1 MGIFQKIL
9 VLFFS
14 TLFIFSTQ
22 FAFAQ
27 KKLKSGVVV
36 FEITEVKTSIP
47 ELKLMKGVQTTLYF
61 SPEKQKIDV
70 NLNNESLKVQTFY
83 NSRTEDITVY
93 YDFIGQHLKVSSN
106 QKNSPI
112 VKPYVNS
119 IKYQKSV
126 TKSIAGYQCY
136 KTEIAFEDE
145 KVILWVTDKIKISNP
160 DLQRLFPGLIGFPLE
175 YVRRS
180 ENAKMT
186 FKAKSVVEL
195 INTDIFKMPS
205 GYQEMSEKDF
215 DEKMG
220 GMKFGF

>member
-9 VLFFS
+9 VLVFS

-22 FAFAQ
+22 FAIAQ

-36 FEITEVKTSIP
+36 YEITEVKTSIP
-47 ELKLMKGVQTTLYF
+47 ELELMKGVVTTIYF
-61 SPEKQKIDV
+61 TPEKQKIDV

-83 NSRTEDITVY
+83 NSRTQDVTVY
-93 YDFIGQHLKVSSN
+93 YDFIGQRLKVSSN
-106 QKNSPI
+106 QKNSSI

-136 KTEIAFEDE
+136 KTEITFEDE
-145 KVILWVTDKIKISNP
+145 KVVLWVTDRIKISNP
-160 DLQRLFPGLIGFPLE
+160 DLQRLFPGLTSFPLE

-180 ENAKMT
+180 KNAKMT
-186 FKAKSVVEL
+186 FKAKYINEL
-195 INTDIFKMPS
+195 IDFDIFETPS
-205 GYQEMSEKDF
+205 GYQEISEKDF
-215 DEKMG
+215 EERMG

>member
-1 MGIFQKIL
+1 MGIFQKTL
-9 VLFFS
+9 VLVFS
-14 TLFIFSTQ
+14 TFFIFSTQ

-36 FEITEVKTSIP
+36 YEITEVKTSIP
-47 ELKLMKGVQTTLYF
+47 ELKLMKGIKTTFYF
-61 SPEKQKIDV
+61 SPEEQKIDV

-83 NSRTEDITVY
+83 NSRTEDIMVY
-93 YDFIGQHLKVSSN
+93 YDFIGQHIKVSSN
-106 QKNSPI
+106 QKNNPV

-119 IKYQKSV
+119 IKYQKSI

-136 KTEIAFEDE
+136 QAEIAFEDE
-145 KVILWVTDKIKISNP
+145 KVTLWVTDRIKISNP

-186 FKAKSVVEL
+186 FKAKSISEL
-195 INTDIFKMPS
+195 ISNDVFKMPS

-215 DEKMG
+215 DKKMG